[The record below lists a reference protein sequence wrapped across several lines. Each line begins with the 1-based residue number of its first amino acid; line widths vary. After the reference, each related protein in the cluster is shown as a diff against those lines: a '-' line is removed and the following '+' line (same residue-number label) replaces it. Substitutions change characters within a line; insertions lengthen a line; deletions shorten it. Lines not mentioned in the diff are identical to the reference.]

1 MYEFFFIIIGHSLQH
16 ENIYLESNT
25 SFFGLRIKYITIIYD
40 NLLKMLLSKRVKDKV
55 FECAHPINKA
65 DLFW

>member
-1 MYEFFFIIIGHSLQH
+1 MYEFLFIIIGHSLQH

-25 SFFGLRIKYITIIYD
+25 TFFGLIIKYTTIIYD
-40 NLLKMLLSKRVKDKV
+40 NLLKMLLCKRVKGQV
-55 FECAHPINKA
+55 FKCVHPINKA